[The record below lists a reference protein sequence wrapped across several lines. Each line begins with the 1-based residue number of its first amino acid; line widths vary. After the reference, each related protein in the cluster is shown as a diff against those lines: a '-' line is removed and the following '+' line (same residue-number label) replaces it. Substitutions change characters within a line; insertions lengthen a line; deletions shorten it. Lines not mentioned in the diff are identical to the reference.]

1 MGDGLMK
8 RQIVEVLI
16 TSRGRL
22 PRGVTLLESIV
33 AMLVVGILMTSIA
46 PLIAL
51 SAAARVQ
58 ARRVDQATQAA
69 RGFLDK
75 VAARTSAVTSP
86 SFPDALKVPS
96 NGEDCSAGTAYTFD
110 CVRAPGGSGISPSDL
125 SALNDVRVD
134 GNGNGFSV
142 FDPQDF
148 VIQPMRNDST
158 LNFGGGASGFE
169 AAVRVYR
176 ADAFAPLDS
185 DPSQLGGTWNGEELL
200 KGYEPACISAQVVFT
215 ASLGNKSCP
224 LVFMKADI
232 LRKE

>member
-1 MGDGLMK
+1 MQV
-8 RQIVEVLI
+8 QILKI
-16 TSRGRL
+16 LARAKL
-22 PRGVTLLESIV
+22 PRGVTLLESLV
-33 AMLVVGILMTSIA
+33 AMMVVGILMTAVA

-75 VAARTSAVTSP
+75 VAARTSAVNSS
-86 SFPDALKVPS
+86 SFPTQLIVPTT
-96 NGEDCSAGTAYTFD
+96 GCSPGTAYTFD
-110 CVRAPGGSGISPSDL
+110 CVGAPGSLGGISAVDL
-125 SALNDVRVD
+125 GAINDVRVD

-148 VIQPMRNDST
+148 VIQPMRNNIT
-158 LNFGGGASGFE
+158 LSFAGGFE

-176 ADAFAPLDS
+176 ADAFAPLAG
-185 DPSQLGGTWNGEELL
+185 DPSQLGATWNGQELL
-200 KGYEPACISAQVVFT
+200 KGYEPACASAQIVFT

-232 LRKE
+232 LR

>member
-1 MGDGLMK
+1 MQA
-8 RQIVEVLI
+8 QILKI
-16 TSRGRL
+16 LARAK
-22 PRGVTLLESIV
+22 PPQGVTLLESLV
-33 AMLVVGILMTSIA
+33 AMLVVGILMTAIA

-75 VAARTSAVTSP
+75 VAARASAVNSP
-86 SFPDALKVPS
+86 SFPPQLIVPTT
-96 NGEDCSAGTAYTFD
+96 GCSPDNAYTFD
-110 CVRAPGGSGISPSDL
+110 CVQAPGGSAGISAI
-125 SALNDVRVD
+125 ALNNINDVKVD

-148 VIQPMRNDST
+148 VIQPMRNDNT
-158 LNFGGGASGFE
+158 LSFAGGFE

-176 ADAFAPLDS
+176 ADAFAPLLG
-185 DPSQLGGTWNGEELL
+185 DPTQLGATWNGQQLL
-200 KGYEPACISAQVVFT
+200 KGYEPACASAQIVFT
-215 ASLGNKSCP
+215 ASLGNRSCP

-232 LRKE
+232 LR

>member
-1 MGDGLMK
+1 MQV
-8 RQIVEVLI
+8 QILKI
-16 TSRGRL
+16 LARAKL
-22 PRGVTLLESIV
+22 PRGVTLLESLV
-33 AMLVVGILMTSIA
+33 AMLVVGILMTAVA

-75 VAARTSAVTSP
+75 VAARTSAVNSS
-86 SFPDALKVPS
+86 SFPSELIVPTT
-96 NGEDCSAGTAYTFD
+96 DCSPGTAYTFD
-110 CVRAPGGSGISPSDL
+110 CVGAPGSPGGISAV
-125 SALNDVRVD
+125 ALGAINDVRVD

-158 LNFGGGASGFE
+158 LSFAGGFE

-176 ADAFAPLDS
+176 ADAFAPLAG
-185 DPSQLGGTWNGEELL
+185 DPSQLGATWNGQELL
-200 KGYEPACISAQVVFT
+200 KGYEPACVSEQIVFT

-232 LRKE
+232 LR

>member
-1 MGDGLMK
+1 MQV
-8 RQIVEVLI
+8 QILKI
-16 TSRGRL
+16 LARAKL
-22 PRGVTLLESIV
+22 PRGVTLLESLV
-33 AMLVVGILMTSIA
+33 AMMVVGILMTAVA

-75 VAARTSAVTSP
+75 VAARTSAVNSS
-86 SFPDALKVPS
+86 SFPPQLIVPTT
-96 NGEDCSAGTAYTFD
+96 GCSPGTAYTFD
-110 CVRAPGGSGISPSDL
+110 CVGAPGSPGGISAVDL
-125 SALNDVRVD
+125 GAINDVRVD

-158 LNFGGGASGFE
+158 LSFADGFE

-176 ADAFAPLDS
+176 ADAFAPLDG
-185 DPSQLGGTWNGEELL
+185 DPSQLGATWDGQELL
-200 KGYEPACISAQVVFT
+200 KGYEPACASAQIVFT
-215 ASLGNKSCP
+215 ASLGNRSCP

-232 LRKE
+232 LR